1 MLDTARL
8 RTCYPVIDTLAPP
21 IREHLLAAA
30 RELRAPAGATLFDE
44 HQDCQGFPFVLEGS
58 VRVFKRSPNGRELP
72 LYRIAVGETCII
84 TSACLLGHSAYNA
97 CGMTETDSTLMLLPS
112 AVFDE
117 CLADTAFR
125 GFIFQLFTKRMADL
139 MQLVEEVAFQ
149 RLDQRL
155 AALLLGHG
163 PRVNATHQR
172 LADEL
177 GSVREFVS
185 RLLKGFATQGLV
197 RLSREQIEIL
207 DPAGL
212 RRVAGENHPSHPNHS
227 M

>member
-1 MLDTARL
+1 MLDTAHLCIR
-8 RTCYPVIDTLAPP
+8 YPVIDTLTPP
-21 IREHLLAAA
+21 VRERLLAAA
-30 RELRAPAGATLFDE
+30 RELHAPAGATLFDE
-44 HQDCQGFPFVLEGS
+44 HQACQGFPFVIEGS
-58 VRVFKRSPNGRELP
+58 VRVFKRSQNGRELP
-72 LYRIAVGETCII
+72 LYRIAAGETCII
-84 TSACLLGHSAYNA
+84 TSACLLGHTAYNA
-97 CGMTETDSTLMLLPS
+97 CGMAETDSTLMLLPS

-117 CLADTAFR
+117 CLGDAAFR
-125 GFIFQLFTKRMADL
+125 GFIFPLFSRRMADL

-163 PRVNATHQR
+163 PCVHATHQR

-207 DPAGL
+207 DPVGL
-212 RRVAGENHPSHPNHS
+212 RRVAGENHLNHPL
-227 M
+227 